1 MMAKKYVKPEL
12 LFESFELSQQI
23 AACAF
28 DSGNTLGDISSC
40 KFTGNNPATGEQI
53 SIFLEVSTMC
63 TTKAESYCYHNGTG
77 GYYSI
82 FNS

>member
-23 AACAF
+23 AACEF
-28 DSGNTLGDISSC
+28 DSRNTADDIYKCS
-40 KFTGNNPATGEQI
+40 FTGNNPVNGAQI
-53 SIFLEVSTMC
+53 NIFLEVSTMC

>member
-1 MMAKKYVKPEL
+1 MMAKKYIKPEL

-28 DSGNTLGDISSC
+28 DSGNTANDITC
-40 KFTGNNPATGEQI
+40 HFMGYNELNGQQI
-53 SIFLEVSTMC
+53 TIFLETTTAC
-63 TTKAESYCYHNGTG
+63 TTKAESYCYHNGTS
-77 GYYSI
+77 GYFNI

>member
-23 AACAF
+23 AACEF
-28 DSGNTLGDISSC
+28 DSGNTYADINC
-40 KFTGNNPATGEQI
+40 HFTGDNPVNGEPI
-53 SIFLEVSTMC
+53 TIFLASIAC
-63 TTKAESYCYHNGTG
+63 TTKAESFCYHNGTG